1 MTVQSE
7 GRLRAT
13 IAARR
18 DTLAAN
24 APHQQKKSPATAAAR
39 LAIFHETVVMQ
50 LVVGEW
56 VAVAVAVEDMEAEP
70 QADKSAI
77 NVAKSDTSHV
87 TVWSPGEGVVVTA
100 VDMDQAAT
108 GVVEDMADA
117 PKILAIPVAV
127 TGICRE
133 TALRDKSVT
142 TVRQP
147 SRLIGTS
154 TDIL

>member
-24 APHQQKKSPATAAAR
+24 APHQQKRSPATAAAR

-56 VAVAVAVEDMEAEP
+56 VAVAGEDMEAEP

-77 NVAKSDTSHV
+77 NVAKSDTLHV